1 MTIAHCAPQLT
12 RRLFDNGCVAV
23 TTDKQRAV
31 MIRPGAS
38 RDAELV
44 SHMYRHLSKRS
55 IQLRYGAPWQQL
67 PEELIRDE
75 MARMLDG
82 DPRLTAT
89 LIGTIGSGA
98 ASSVVSVAE
107 LVQSPSDRTTAEIAL
122 LVRDDY
128 QREGLGRMLSRM
140 IHEVALA
147 RGVRLLRIYL
157 QAENVA
163 IMRLIRSLSV
173 RYSAE
178 TRRGETTVLI
188 PVEGTFE
195 E

>member
-1 MTIAHCAPQLT
+1 MASTYFAPELT
-12 RRLFDNGCVAV
+12 RGLFRNGCVAV
-23 TTDKQRAV
+23 TTDRQRAV

-38 RDAELV
+38 RDAELI
-44 SHMYRHLSKRS
+44 SNMYRHLSRRS

-89 LIGTIGSGA
+89 LIGTIGSGP

-107 LVQSPSDRTTAEIAL
+107 LAQSPSDRTTAEIAL

-128 QREGLGRMLSRM
+128 Q
-140 IHEVALA
+140 
-147 RGVRLLRIYL
+147 
-157 QAENVA
+157 
-163 IMRLIRSLSV
+163 
-173 RYSAE
+173 
-178 TRRGETTVLI
+178 
-188 PVEGTFE
+188 
-195 E
+195 

>member
-1 MTIAHCAPQLT
+1 MTIAHFTPQLT
-12 RRLFDNGCVAV
+12 RSLFDNGSVTV
-23 TTDKQRAV
+23 TTNKQRAV
-31 MIRPGAS
+31 MIRPGAAL
-38 RDAELV
+38 DAALV
-44 SHMYRHLSKRS
+44 SQMYRGLSERS
-55 IQLRYGAPWQQL
+55 LRLRYGAPWQQL

-89 LIGTIGSGA
+89 LIGTIGAGP
-98 ASSVVSVAE
+98 ASSAVSVAE
-107 LVQSPSDRTTAEIAL
+107 LVQSPSDRTTAEVAL

-128 QREGLGRMLSRM
+128 QREGLGRMLGRM

-157 QAENVA
+157 QVENVA
-163 IMRLIRSLSV
+163 IMRLIRSLGT

-188 PVEGTFE
+188 PVEDD
-195 E
+195 